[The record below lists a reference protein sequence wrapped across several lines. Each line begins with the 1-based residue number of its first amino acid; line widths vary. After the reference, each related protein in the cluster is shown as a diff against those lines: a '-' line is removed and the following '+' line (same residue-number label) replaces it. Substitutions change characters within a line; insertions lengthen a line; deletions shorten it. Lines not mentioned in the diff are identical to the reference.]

1 MIKRLF
7 WFALGVVAGIV
18 GLRYAKDKAREATSG
33 LSVETVLSDLLAWSS
48 NAVKQVEEIMR
59 NVVARD
65 GVQRSANEADVFVS
79 GSATDDRP
87 RDL

>member
-1 MIKRLF
+1 MKRLF

-18 GLRYAKDKAREATSG
+18 GLRYVKDKAREATSG
-33 LSVETVLSDLLAWSS
+33 LSVETVLSDLASWSS
-48 NAVKQVEEIMR
+48 NAVKQVEEILR

-79 GSATDDRP
+79 GSAANDRP
-87 RDL
+87 GDL